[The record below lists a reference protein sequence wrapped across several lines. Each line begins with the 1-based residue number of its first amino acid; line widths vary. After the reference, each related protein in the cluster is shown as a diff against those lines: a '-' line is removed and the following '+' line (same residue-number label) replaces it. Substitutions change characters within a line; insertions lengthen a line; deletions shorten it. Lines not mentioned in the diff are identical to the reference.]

1 MVGWLLSSLVAVGG
15 GHVMV
20 TAGVLSSTGV
30 IVPIGII
37 AVDDAGGG
45 VDIIHGTDVES
56 VSSVYMTGGVLTES
70 PVLPFAVMSQLLAF
84 GSV

>member
-1 MVGWLLSSLVAVGG
+1 MVGWSLSSLAAVGG
-15 GHVMV
+15 GRVVV

-56 VSSVYMTGGVLTES
+56 VSSVYTTGGVLTCPS
-70 PVLPFAVMSQLLAF
+70 FCGDVPTTCVW
-84 GSV
+84 